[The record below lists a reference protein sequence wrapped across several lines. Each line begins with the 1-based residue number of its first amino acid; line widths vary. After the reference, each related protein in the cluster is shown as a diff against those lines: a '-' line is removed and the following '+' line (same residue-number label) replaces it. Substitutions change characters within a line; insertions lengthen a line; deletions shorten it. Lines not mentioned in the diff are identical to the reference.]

1 MSARAIAPDV
11 GAARFERVGRP
22 DQSRSIAGRGRGLH
36 RLELERRIGEVGVDE
51 LIDELEVVAGDLQE
65 VVERRLVEGRKGHV
79 PTSAVAMP
87 DTAYTSTGRL
97 KPFNCRSPAAAAAI
111 ASSAAA

>member
-1 MSARAIAPDV
+1 MSARAIAPTLALLDLS
-11 GAARFERVGRP
+11 EW
-22 DQSRSIAGRGRGLH
+22 AGRTRAAASPD
-36 RLELERRIGEVGVDE
+36 EAAACIASSWTRRIGEVRVDE

-65 VVERRLVEGRKGHV
+65 VVERCLVEGRKGHV

>member
-1 MSARAIAPDV
+1 MSARAIAPTLALLDLSEW
-11 GAARFERVGRP
+11 AGRTRR
-22 DQSRSIAGRGRGLH
+22 RSIAGRGRGLH
-36 RLELERRIGEVGVDE
+36 RLELDGRIGEVRVDE